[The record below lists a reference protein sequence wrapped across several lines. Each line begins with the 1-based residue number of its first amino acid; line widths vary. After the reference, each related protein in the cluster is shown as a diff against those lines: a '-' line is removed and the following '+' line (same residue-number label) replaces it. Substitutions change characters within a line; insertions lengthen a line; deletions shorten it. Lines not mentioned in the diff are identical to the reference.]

1 MPLNP
6 KLFLIFFYLTI
17 AMASPA
23 LGQNNDSKP
32 YMAGEELTFKV
43 KYLFFNAAEAK
54 MIIDKNIHQI
64 QNRPSYK
71 IDVYGKTLSIF
82 SIFKVKDNWGTYMDT
97 TKNIPYRSYRHIE
110 EGGYRKHEV
119 VDLDHKNKKATTNLY
134 DRENR
139 RIVKTLEHDIAPGIQ
154 DIVSGFYY
162 MRHLELEELQEG
174 DTISIKGFFDE
185 KTYNLK
191 LTYKGKDKVST
202 KIGDFNT
209 FVISPI
215 MPSNK
220 LFSGKNPIKIWIT
233 NDKNRIPVKIEADLV
248 VGALN
253 MEVTSIKGLRNK

>member
-1 MPLNP
+1 M
-6 KLFLIFFYLTI
+6 IFAI
-17 AMASPA
+17 AFSAI
-23 LGQNNDSKP
+23 GQNNPTKP
-32 YMAGEELTFKV
+32 YQEGEELTFKV

-54 MIIDKNIHQI
+54 MIIDRNIHQI
-64 QNRPSYK
+64 DDHPTYK

-119 VDLDHKNKKATTNLY
+119 VDIDHEKEKATTNLY
-134 DRENR
+134 DRENK
-139 RIVKTLEHDIAPGIQ
+139 RIVETMEHDIVPGIQ

-162 MRHLELEELQEG
+162 MRHLELNEFQEG

-191 LTYKGKDKVST
+191 LTYKGKDEIST
-202 KIGDFNT
+202 KIGDFST

-253 MEVTSIKGLRNK
+253 MEITSIKGLRNK